1 MLTTSR
7 AGSRYLNSFC
17 MLRWSSKRGSTEFL
31 PFIDNKIYYLVTLIF
46 VCLAQPGKDFF
57 VEKLPYA
64 MKIVFVDDIKI
75 TTGEESR
82 EYQMPSREALIAYKQ
97 CYQEYVKVAP
107 PSETSKCF
115 SIIHKLSTIL
125 AMCPLYTV
133 DGKIPSTMPCSVSFP
148 GLDKFDDLRTSIS
161 EEIIG

>member
-1 MLTTSR
+1 MLTSST
-7 AGSRYLNSFC
+7 AGSRYLNSFR
-17 MLRWSSKRGSTEFL
+17 MLRWSSKRGLTEFL
-31 PFIDNKIYYLVTLIF
+31 PFIHNKIYYLVTLIF

-64 MKIVFVDDIKI
+64 TKIVFVEDDIKI
-75 TTGEESR
+75 TTEESR
-82 EYQMPSREALIAYKQ
+82 EYRMPSREALIAYKQ

-107 PSETSKCF
+107 PSKTSKCF

-125 AMCPLYTV
+125 ATCPLYTV

-148 GLDKFDDLRTSIS
+148 GLDRFDDLRTSIS
-161 EEIIG
+161 EEIVG